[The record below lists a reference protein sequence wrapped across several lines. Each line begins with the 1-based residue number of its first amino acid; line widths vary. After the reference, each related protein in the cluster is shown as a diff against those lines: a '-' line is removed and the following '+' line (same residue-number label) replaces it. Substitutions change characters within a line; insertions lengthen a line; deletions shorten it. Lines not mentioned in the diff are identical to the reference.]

1 MNDKEIIRNYGWIVG
16 SSDNLKE
23 FENALK
29 NVRQDERKIIIQL
42 LKTKEMRCKGHGE
55 NCDWNNAIDFVIK
68 KLSAKDD

>member
-1 MNDKEIIRNYGWIVG
+1 LEWRDFKEIR
-16 SSDNLKE
+16 E
-23 FENALK
+23 
-29 NVRQDERKIIIQL
+29 DERKIIIQL